1 MAGDRKD
8 IMMNLQADI
17 ETAKKGR
24 EIWLEI
30 KKQYSFETIHDCLV
44 ILPSRDMELNLVA
57 LEEISAYMQKKYLH
71 KAIII
76 STADISR
83 VESEQSIVEEQNI
96 FFKQLEEIQCRQLLK
111 YYRLTQFTKNVV
123 VVSLNEPYGN
133 GNIIGNEGITLKDY
147 MKNAI
152 FV

>member
-8 IMMNLQADI
+8 VMMDLQTDI
-17 ETAKKGR
+17 EAAKKGR

-30 KKQYSFETIHDCLV
+30 KKQYSFEPIHDCLV
-44 ILPSRDMELNLVA
+44 VLPSREKELNSSA
-57 LEEISAYMQKKYLH
+57 LEEIPAYMQRKYLY

-76 STADISR
+76 STADVPR
-83 VESEQSIVEEQNI
+83 VESEQSIVEERQI
-96 FFKQLEEIQCRQLLK
+96 FFKQLEEIRCGQLLK
-111 YYRLTQFTKNVV
+111 YYGLTQFTKNVV

-147 MKNAI
+147 MRNAI